1 MVHRR
6 VRGGKY
12 KINYAGKP
20 APINVGDELEVNI
33 IDTAPSGDGISKIR
47 GYVIVVPKAKPRD
60 RLIIRVTEVSEK
72 IGTGKIIE

>member
-47 GYVIVVPKAKPRD
+47 GYVIIVPKAKPRD
-60 RLIIRVTEVSEK
+60 RLTIRVTEVREK

>member
-47 GYVIVVPKAKPRD
+47 GYVIIVPKAKPRD
-60 RLIIRVTEVSEK
+60 RLKIRVTEVREK

>member
-20 APINVGDELEVNI
+20 VPINVGNELEVNI
-33 IDTAPSGDGISKIR
+33 IGTAPSGDGISKIR

-60 RLIIRVTEVSEK
+60 HLTIRVTEVNEK
-72 IGTGKIIE
+72 VCTGKIIE

>member
-47 GYVIVVPKAKPRD
+47 GYVIIVPKAKPRD

>member
-12 KINYAGKP
+12 KTNYSGKP

-47 GYVIVVPKAKPRD
+47 GYVIVVPKTKPRD
-60 RLIIRVTEVSEK
+60 RKTIRVTEVNEK
-72 IGTGKIIE
+72 ICTGKIIE

>member
-47 GYVIVVPKAKPRD
+47 GYVIIVPKAKPRD
-60 RLIIRVTEVSEK
+60 RLIIRVTEVREK